1 MESEITPFKIAGHT
15 SGQIVYIIQNT
26 LRCPFYIFSTNI
38 QRRFQVETCT
48 TGEYLVLNTARGEI
62 RVNRN
67 DIIHFPDGIIGFE
80 DYTEFAIF
88 DIKGCEPFKSMLSV
102 KEGGPDFVVL
112 EPLRIFEDYSAFV
125 SNIPRKQTD
134 LGNPTDMVLLSI
146 VTLAEKPENITVNL
160 RGPIFLNLK
169 TRNARQVVLS
179 DDRCK
184 TKVPLLVQG

>member
-1 MESEITPFKIAGHT
+1 M
-15 SGQIVYIIQNT
+15 
-26 LRCPFYIFSTNI
+26 
-38 QRRFQVETCT
+38 ETCT